1 MRAWKFG
8 DDINTDVIT
17 PGRYTVTTDKK
28 RLGEITFIEYR
39 PEFGKNVKQGDII
52 VAGNNFGCGSSREHS
67 PVAIKAA
74 GISAVVAK
82 SFARIFF
89 RNSIN
94 IGLPLFVSEDAD
106 KIDDGDD
113 VEINIKTGEIR
124 DKTKGITLKA
134 KPLPEFIQKIVE
146 KGGLVNFLRS
156 GGYDNL

>member
-17 PGRYTVTTDKK
+17 PGRYTVTVDRK
-28 RLGEITFIEYR
+28 RLGEIAFIEYR
-39 PEFGKNVKQGDII
+39 PEFAKEVKEGDVI

-74 GISAVVAK
+74 GVSAVIAK
-82 SFARIFF
+82 TFARIFF

-94 IGLPLFVSEDAD
+94 IGLPLFVCEDTD
-106 KIDDGDD
+106 KIDDGDTI
-113 VEINIKTGEIR
+113 ELNIKTGEIH
-124 DKTKGITLKA
+124 DKTKGLVLKS
-134 KPLPEFIQKIVE
+134 KPLPEFMQRIVE

-156 GGYDNL
+156 DGYDNI

>member
-1 MRAWKFG
+1 MNAWKFG
-8 DDINTDVIT
+8 DDINTDLIT

-28 RLGEITFIEYR
+28 RLGEIAFIEYR
-39 PEFGKNVKQGDII
+39 PEFGKNVKEGDII

-74 GISAVVAK
+74 GISAVIAK

-106 KIDDGDD
+106 KIDDGDI
-113 VEINIKTGEIR
+113 VEIDFKTGEIR
-124 DKTKGITLKA
+124 DKSKGITIKV
-134 KPLPEFIQKIVE
+134 KPLPDFMQKIVD
-146 KGGLVNFLRS
+146 KGGLVEFLRS
-156 GGYDNL
+156 GGYDNV